1 MNIQDAK
8 ITSSDLANKGVV
20 GLPDTP
26 NLSTL
31 VMQQKFDEIATD
43 VIVPKFNALIDELEA
58 DIAPIVSENPVAG
71 ESFIYDADDAT
82 FKNGMYYTNLS
93 DLKDASVENVQNR
106 DFLCYDE
113 ESGKWFPTASSGSV
127 ETISACEDTSI
138 IDPQTNDVLK
148 WNGSKW
154 QNIPDSEGLL
164 AKFVI
169 TSEEGATVTATAPS
183 GATKTL
189 TVASGKYVC
198 DDIDEYGEWTV
209 TCAKD
214 GDSESATITVD
225 AVKIYTASITLF
237 SATIAV
243 TYPSGAT
250 VTCAKDSTTYTATGS
265 PYTFTV
271 RSSGTWTVTCSKGG
285 VTKTQTFSIT
295 TNGQA
300 ETYNFTPVGASVTPT
315 DSVETLC
322 LCAGIWDSTITTI
335 AELLADTSSL
345 QTVITTNNSAD
356 YLARSTT
363 FASAITANA
372 NAMSYIGLNNY
383 CANKLLAVSD
393 WLTAIANSTYVDSVL
408 NVKVPTMTSNTAP
421 SGKCYSSTPYSGY
434 SAYYA
439 FANRQDGVTWGI
451 SSGNTAYVAYQF
463 TEAVKVYFVKFKARR
478 IAASNGWTYSV
489 GTNNNNYTDVYTG
502 AGNSDTGTTYYDY
515 STIVENPSS
524 KDTHKITVKA
534 NNNNPAVE
542 YLQFYGRVDV

>member
-71 ESFIYDADDAT
+71 ETFIYDADDET
-82 FKNGMYYTNLS
+82 FKNGMYYTSLA

-138 IDPQTNDVLK
+138 TNPQTNDVLK
-148 WNGSKW
+148 WNGNKW
-154 QNIPDSEGLL
+154 ANTPDSEGLL

-189 TVASGKYVC
+189 TVVSGKYVC

-214 GDSESATITVD
+214 GDSESTTITVD

-300 ETYNFTPVGASVTPT
+300 ETYNFTPVGASATPT

-363 FASAITANA
+363 FASSVTADS

-393 WLTAIANSTYVDSVL
+393 WVTAICGSTYFESLL
-408 NVKVPTMTSNTAP
+408 NVKVPVMTSATAP
-421 SGKCYSSTPYSGY
+421 SGQVIYSTQGASDAAWKAFDGLTTTKWTASAAAPQHIGY
-434 SAYYA
+434 M
-439 FANRQDGVTWGI
+439 
-451 SSGNTAYVAYQF
+451 F
-463 TEAVKVYFVKFKARR
+463 TQSVKVYKLYLRSR
-478 IAASNGWTYSV
+478 
-489 GTNNNNYTDVYTG
+489 
-502 AGNSDTGTTYYDY
+502 TGTTTYMPTAFKLQGSNDNSTWNDVETY
-515 STIVENPSS
+515 SNAVTSGSVEFVN
-524 KDTHKITVKA
+524 TTTA
-534 NNNNPAVE
+534 NYKYWRIYVTSASGSGVSLMQ
-542 YLQFYGRVDV
+542 LQFYGRVDV